1 MNLTLD
7 TLEFRSPITDF
18 PKRDGG
24 SVGLLIS
31 QVWQRRLRSLWQ
43 FVQGLRATA
52 TLDFPNTDAQ
62 QSSDLTVAVAG
73 AAVGDFVQVAPPV
86 ASVLANSCYWGF
98 VSAAGVVTVR
108 FCNFSAGALN
118 PPSGIF
124 QIRVTSQ

>member
-1 MNLTLD
+1 MALD
-7 TLEFRSPITDF
+7 SLEFRSPLIEF
-18 PKRDGG
+18 PRRDGTKLG
-24 SVGLLIS
+24 IEVAP
-31 QVWQRRLRSLWQ
+31 VWQRRLRSLWQ
-43 FVQGLRATA
+43 FVQGLRATT
-52 TLDFPNTDAQ
+52 TLDFPNTAAQ